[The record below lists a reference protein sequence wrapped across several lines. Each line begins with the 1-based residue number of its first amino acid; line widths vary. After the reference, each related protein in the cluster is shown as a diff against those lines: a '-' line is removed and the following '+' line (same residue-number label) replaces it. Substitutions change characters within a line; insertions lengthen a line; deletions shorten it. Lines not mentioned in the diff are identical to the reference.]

1 MKKVFFLILGLCLPL
16 LVLSQNEFKS
26 KRFNYSFTIAGGW
39 YIKDKIYDPQS
50 DVKLTN
56 GKGDLFVVKINVP
69 NMSNTKTAKEKWGY
83 MTNKQID
90 STLSVENCKAKV
102 LEKGSLV
109 VDGKEF
115 YYIFSLK
122 QYDEGNKFYCRS
134 YYLYEKSLN
143 FTINTTSNDPV
154 KDAIKSDIDDMV
166 KSIDFK

>member
-1 MKKVFFLILGLCLPL
+1 MKKVFFLILGLCLPFL
-16 LVLSQNEFKS
+16 LMSQNEFKS
-26 KRFNYSFTIAGGW
+26 KRFNYSFSIAGGW
-39 YIKDKIYDPQS
+39 YIKDKIFDPQS

-69 NMSNTKTAKEKWGY
+69 NMSNTKTAKEVWGN
-83 MTNKQID
+83 MTTKQID
-90 STLSVENCKAKV
+90 SSFSVENCKAKV
-102 LEKGSLV
+102 LEKGTLT

-122 QYDEGNKFYCRS
+122 QYDKDTKYYCRS

-143 FTINTTSNDPV
+143 FIINTISSDPV
-154 KDAIKSDIDDMV
+154 KEATKSDIDDMV